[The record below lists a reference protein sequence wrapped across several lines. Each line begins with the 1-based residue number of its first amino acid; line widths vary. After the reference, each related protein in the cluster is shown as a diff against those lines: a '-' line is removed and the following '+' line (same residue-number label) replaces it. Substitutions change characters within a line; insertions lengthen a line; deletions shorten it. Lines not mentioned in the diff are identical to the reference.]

1 MSTKSDINPT
11 SSKVPPRFRSGFY
24 LSVAA
29 GLFILAGLSG
39 RSPADNPFLCGMAFG
54 FALIGF
60 FLAKGIMARFFGV
73 VLTGVCGGFLASY
86 IRTQYF

>member
-1 MSTKSDINPT
+1 MSPKSDIDPT
-11 SSKVPPRFRSGFY
+11 PSKAHPRFRSEFY

-29 GLFILAGLSG
+29 GLLILAGLSSP
-39 RSPADNPFLCGMAFG
+39 SPADNPFFCAIAFG

-60 FLAKGIMARFFGV
+60 FLAKNITTRFFGV